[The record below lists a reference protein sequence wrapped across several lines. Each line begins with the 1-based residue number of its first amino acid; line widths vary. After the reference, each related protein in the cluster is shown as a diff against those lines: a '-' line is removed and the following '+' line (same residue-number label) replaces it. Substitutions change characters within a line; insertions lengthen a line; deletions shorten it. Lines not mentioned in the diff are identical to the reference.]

1 MPPIPKADRLLRRIT
16 TLHEQLQQDDDSP
29 SRLER
34 DLMLGYLRKLYM
46 AYTELDEPKEERAQI
61 KENTPEP
68 VSSPP
73 TSSAPDLHLG
83 PPPQMTPPT
92 PTPSTSTPPTTVT
105 QQTNNPTT
113 QPPPVPDVP
122 VPPPPA
128 PTFTAHTARV
138 EPRISDRPA
147 PNPPQPAPTPN
158 LSPEVEALFEE
169 KDQSGIAGRMMRQR
183 VTDLNRAL
191 SINNRVLFANK
202 LFDGNEGLNEALKT
216 LNLRGSFANAKP
228 LLTDLAQQHDWAR
241 EDRQET
247 AREFID
253 LVRRRYA

>member
-16 TLHEQLQQDDDSP
+16 TLHEQLRQDDDDSP

-34 DLMLGYLRKLYM
+34 DLMLGYLRELY
-46 AYTELDEPKEERAQI
+46 AVYTELDEPKEEPAQKKEDAPERA
-61 KENTPEP
+61 
-68 VSSPP
+68 SS
-73 TSSAPDLHLG
+73 
-83 PPPQMTPPT
+83 
-92 PTPSTSTPPTTVT
+92 PPTTVT
-105 QQTNNPTT
+105 QQPHNPTT
-113 QPPPVPDVP
+113 QPPPPVPSVP

-138 EPRISDRPA
+138 EPVVSDRPA
-147 PNPPQPAPTPN
+147 PNPPQPTPAPN
-158 LSPEVEALFEE
+158 LSPEVQDLFEE

-202 LFDGNEGLNEALKT
+202 LFDGNDGLNDALKT

-228 LLTDLAQQHDWAR
+228 LLIDLAQQHDWTR

>member
-34 DLMLGYLRKLYM
+34 DLMLGYLREF
-46 AYTELDEPKEERAQI
+46 YTVYAGLDEPKEKPKPEEETAPERISAPSPQPAPAPPPPAAPQPVI
-61 KENTPEP
+61 TPP
-68 VSSPP
+68 PPSSPNFD
-73 TSSAPDLHLG
+73 A
-83 PPPQMTPPT
+83 
-92 PTPSTSTPPTTVT
+92 
-105 QQTNNPTT
+105 
-113 QPPPVPDVP
+113 PPPVPNAP

-138 EPRISDRPA
+138 EPMISDRPA
-147 PNPPQPAPTPN
+147 PNPPQPAPASN

-228 LLTDLAQQHDWAR
+228 LLIDLAQQHDWAR